1 MKQIAFVAL
10 LASILTGCAASGP
23 LYNDYRQSVSDV
35 GNSKARLVLYRT
47 GESMIASARSFRAR
61 LDGEV
66 VGYVD
71 HKGFNV
77 FDVEPGAHLLQGDIA
92 DSVGA
97 CNLNF
102 EAVAGKTHYFEVT
115 PRQSSLVAG
124 VTFGFVGQA
133 IESAGKTCGGA
144 VEVTE
149 RNEGTAKGALATLG
163 KSKS

>member
-10 LASILTGCAASGP
+10 LASLLAGCAASGP

-47 GESMIASARSFRAR
+47 GESMIGSARSIRAR
-61 LDGEV
+61 VDGEV

-77 FDVEPGAHLLQGDIA
+77 FDVEPGAHLLQA
-92 DSVGA
+92 DLVDSAGA
-97 CNLNF
+97 CNLNL
-102 EAVAGKTHYFEVT
+102 EAVAGKTYYFEVT
-115 PRQSSLVAG
+115 PRKSSMVAG
-124 VTFGFVGQA
+124 MTFGFVGQA
-133 IESAGKTCGGA
+133 VESAGKTCGGA

-149 RNEGTAKGALATLG
+149 KNEGTAKGALVTLG

>member
-23 LYNDYRQSVSDV
+23 LYNDYRQSVADV

-47 GESMIASARSFRAR
+47 GESSIGAARSYRAR
-61 LDGEV
+61 VDGEV
-66 VGYVD
+66 LGYVD
-71 HKGFNV
+71 HRGFNV
-77 FDVEPGAHLLQGDIA
+77 FDVEPGAHLLQTDIT
-92 DSVGA
+92 DSAGA

-102 EAVAGKTHYFEVT
+102 EAVAGKTHYFELT
-115 PRQSSLVAG
+115 PRRDSLMAG
-124 VTFGFVGQA
+124 MMFGLVGQA
-133 IESAGKTCGGA
+133 VESSGKTCGGS

-149 RNEGTAKGALATLG
+149 KNEGTAKGALATLG